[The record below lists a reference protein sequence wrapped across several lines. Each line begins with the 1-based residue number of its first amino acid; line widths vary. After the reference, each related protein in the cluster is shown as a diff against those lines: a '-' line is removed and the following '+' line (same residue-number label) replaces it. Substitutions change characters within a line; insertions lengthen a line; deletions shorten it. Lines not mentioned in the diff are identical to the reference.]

1 VVVVALASRTLE
13 GSESDYGFTAM
24 TVRIVTD
31 SSCDLPQDM
40 ADALGITI
48 VPLSVRFGDT
58 EYIDRTT
65 ITTDE
70 FWAKCSQSP
79 VLPETAAPAPGQF
92 KNAYE
97 NLAAAGA
104 TSVVV
109 IALSSSLSATMQ
121 SAELAAK
128 DVAGSIDVRIID
140 SRNASMGLGLT
151 VLDCAEA
158 ARKGASVDEV
168 VALANSLIPR
178 THVFGALD
186 TLENLKKGGRIGG
199 AKAMLAS
206 ALSIKPLIEVRD
218 GLVEEAGKQRT
229 RSKALA
235 FLVDVLK
242 QNDGKLERVGILHAQ
257 CPDID
262 AFIQMVKSVYSGDV
276 IVGDI
281 GAVIGTHAGVGTIG
295 IAFRQSA

>member
-1 VVVVALASRTLE
+1 
-13 GSESDYGFTAM
+13 M

-31 SSCDLPQDM
+31 SSCDLPQEL
-40 ADALGITI
+40 ADSLGITI

-70 FWAKCSQSP
+70 FWAKCAQSP

-92 KNAYE
+92 KKVYE
-97 NLAAAGA
+97 DLAASGA
-104 TSVVV
+104 TAVVV
-109 IALSSSLSATMQ
+109 VALSSSLSATMQ

-128 DVAGSIDVRIID
+128 DVAGSIDVRIVD

-158 ARKGASVDEV
+158 ARKGASADEI
-168 VALANSLIPR
+168 VALAESLIPR

-206 ALSIKPLIEVRD
+206 ALSIKPLIEVRN

-242 QNDGKLERVGILHAQ
+242 QHDGKLERVGILHAQ
-257 CPDID
+257 CADID
-262 AFIQMVKSVYSGDV
+262 AFVQSVKSVYSGEV

>member
-262 AFIQMVKSVYSGDV
+262 AFIQMVKSVYSGEV

>member
-1 VVVVALASRTLE
+1 MASRTLE
-13 GSESDYGFTAM
+13 GTEADYGFSAM

-40 ADALGITI
+40 ADSLGITI

-70 FWAKCSQSP
+70 FWAKCSQSA

-92 KNAYE
+92 KKAYE
-97 NLAAAGA
+97 DLAAAGA
-104 TSVVV
+104 TAVVV

-128 DVAGSIDVRIID
+128 EVAGSIDVRIID

-158 ARKGASVDEV
+158 ANKGASVEEV
-168 VALANSLIPR
+168 VALANSLLPR
-178 THVFGALD
+178 THLFGALD

-206 ALSIKPLIEVRD
+206 ALSIKPLIEIRS

-242 QNDGKLERVGILHAQ
+242 QHDGKLERVGILHAQ

-262 AFIQMVKSVYSGDV
+262 AFLQMVKTVYSGEV

>member
-1 VVVVALASRTLE
+1 
-13 GSESDYGFTAM
+13 M

-31 SSCDLPQDM
+31 SSCDLPQHM
-40 ADALGITI
+40 ADDRKITI

-58 EYIDRTT
+58 EYIDRTD
-65 ITTDE
+65 ITTSQ
-70 FWAKCSQSP
+70 FWSMCSQSA
-79 VLPETAAPAPGQF
+79 VLPETAAPSPGQF
-92 KNAYE
+92 EKAYRD
-97 NLAAAGA
+97 LKADGA
-104 TSVVV
+104 TAIVV

-121 SAELAAK
+121 SAEIAAK
-128 DVAGSIDVRIID
+128 AVGGDIDVRVID

-151 VLDCAEA
+151 VLDCAEKA
-158 ARKGASVDEV
+158 MNGASVDEV
-168 VALANSLIPR
+168 VALAQSLIPR
-178 THVFGALD
+178 THLFGALD

-206 ALSIKPLIEVRD
+206 ALSIKPLIEVRN

-242 QNDGKLERVGILHAQ
+242 KHDGSLERVGILHAQ

-262 AFIQMVKSVYSGDV
+262 AFVEMVRGVYQGEI

-281 GAVIGTHAGVGTIG
+281 GAVIGTHAGEGTIG

>member
-1 VVVVALASRTLE
+1 
-13 GSESDYGFTAM
+13 
-24 TVRIVTD
+24 
-31 SSCDLPQDM
+31 M
-40 ADALGITI
+40 ADSLGITI

-70 FWAKCSQSP
+70 FWAKCSQSA
-79 VLPETAAPAPGQF
+79 VLPETAAPSPGQF
-92 KNAYE
+92 EQAFRELSANGDAI
-97 NLAAAGA
+97 
-104 TSVVV
+104 VV
-109 IALSSSLSATMQ
+109 ISLSSSLSATMQ
-121 SAELAAK
+121 SAEIAAK
-128 DVAGSIDVRIID
+128 TVAPGIDVRIVD

-158 ARKGASVDEV
+158 ARKGASADEI
-168 VALANSLIPR
+168 VALAESLIPR

-206 ALSIKPLIEVRD
+206 ALSIKPLIEIRG

-242 QNDGKLERVGILHAQ
+242 QHGGSLERVGILHAQ

-262 AFIQMVKSVYSGDV
+262 AFVQMVKTVYSGEV
-276 IVGDI
+276 IIGDI
-281 GAVIGTHAGVGTIG
+281 GAVIGTHAGEGTIG

>member
-1 VVVVALASRTLE
+1 
-13 GSESDYGFTAM
+13 
-24 TVRIVTD
+24 
-31 SSCDLPQDM
+31 M

-79 VLPETAAPAPGQF
+79 VMPETAAPAPGQF

>member
-1 VVVVALASRTLE
+1 
-13 GSESDYGFTAM
+13 M

-31 SSCDLPQDM
+31 SSCDLPQGM
-40 ADALGITI
+40 ADSLGITI
-48 VPLSVRFGDT
+48 IPLSVRFGDT

-70 FWAKCSQSP
+70 FWSKCAQSA
-79 VLPETAAPAPGQF
+79 VLPETAAPSPGQF
-92 KNAYE
+92 EQAYRT
-97 NLAAAGA
+97 LATNGD
-104 TSVVV
+104 SIVV
-109 IALSSSLSATMQ
+109 ISLSSSLSATMQ
-121 SAELAAK
+121 SAEIAAK
-128 DVAGSIDVRIID
+128 AVAPDIDVRIVD

-151 VLDCAEA
+151 VLDCAQA
-158 ARKGASVDEV
+158 AKNGASADDI
-168 VALANSLIPR
+168 VALAESLIPR

-206 ALSIKPLIEVRD
+206 ALSIKPLIEIRG

-242 QNDGKLERVGILHAQ
+242 QHDGALERVGILHAQ

-262 AFIQMVKSVYSGDV
+262 AFVQMVKSVYSGEV

-281 GAVIGTHAGVGTIG
+281 GAVIGTHAGEGTIG

>member
-1 VVVVALASRTLE
+1 VVVALASRTLE
-13 GSESDYGFTAM
+13 GSKSDYGFTAM

-262 AFIQMVKSVYSGDV
+262 AFIQMVKSVYSGEV